1 MSSRNGDVTEAE
13 KIIYLLAEAD
23 SGIRA
28 STNATLRS
36 ISIMN
41 EIKASVDGLRLTEQH
56 QARIMMDVEGHIA
69 STLPIIVTRLESVSE
84 RIGIVSAEVR
94 DVAQVVV
101 GQGEIHADTLEHVK
115 SLAVE
120 GRDQAAVAVAVG
132 REVTSEVKTLVA
144 SGEVGKRTGA
154 AAAIR
159 EVSQGFRAFGGL
171 PVFSQVVL
179 ALLVAVAIAGW
190 TLRGLGH

>member
-1 MSSRNGDVTEAE
+1 MSSKNGDITEAE

-23 SGIRA
+23 AGIRA

-115 SLAVE
+115 ALAVE

-144 SGEVGKRTGA
+144 SDGGRHTGA
-154 AAAIR
+154 AAVIRAIG
-159 EVSQGFRAFGGL
+159 SPLAAFGEL
-171 PVFSQVVL
+171 PIASQVIL
-179 ALLVAVAIAGW
+179 ALLVAVAVAGW
-190 TLRGLGH
+190 VLRGTGH